1 MKQQWEEHEQIAVFQ
16 WAALQ
21 QCMMPDL
28 KWLYHVPNGGKRDAA
43 TAARLKAAGVK
54 PGVPDIALDVP
65 RGRHHGLRIELKYG
79 KNKPT
84 PNQQEWLDHLN
95 ASGYRAVVCYGADEA
110 IDEIKNYL
118 NMGESYEN
126 QD

>member
-1 MKQQWEEHEQIAVFQ
+1 MKQQWEEREQISIFQ

-21 QCMMPDL
+21 ACMMPDL

-65 RGRHHGLRIELKYG
+65 RGGYHGLRIELKYG

-84 PNQQEWLDHLN
+84 PRQQEWLDHLN
-95 ASGYRAVVCYGADEA
+95 ESGYKAVICYGAGEA
-110 IDEIKNYL
+110 IEEIIKYL
-118 NMGESYEN
+118 RS
-126 QD
+126 